1 MSDGEAAGELKD
13 ADARVQAT
21 LSEARAALD
30 SLIADASIRASIVRA
45 ASVLAAA
52 LTNRRRV
59 FSCGNG
65 GSMCDAMHFAEELS
79 GRVPTQSPGVGGGGD
94 L

>member
-1 MSDGEAAGELKD
+1 MGDGGAVVELKD

-21 LSEARAALD
+21 LFEARAALD
-30 SLIADASIRASIVRA
+30 SLIADTSIQASIVRA

-59 FSCGNG
+59 YSCGNG

-79 GRVPTQSPGVGGGGD
+79 GRYRLNRRCVGGGVD